1 MPDFALDSL
10 AKATLL
16 LGVAG
21 LVTLLWRRTA
31 APRHLVWTLAL
42 AGTLILPAARL
53 LGPVWRVPVL
63 PPPPVET
70 FTPTEPAART
80 TVRAPAVAEP
90 TAPLGTTVTSARS
103 DFAPGARGAG
113 WWLGAVW
120 AAGLVF
126 VLGLYGV
133 GALRVARI
141 ARHARPLRSAD
152 WLALQSSLAAGL
164 KLRTPVRLLAAP
176 GPAMPM
182 TWGTRRPIVLLP
194 SDAEQWPD
202 TRRRDVLLHELAHV
216 ARRDCLTQLVAVCA
230 CAVYWFHPLVW
241 VAARRLRVERERAC
255 DDRVLA
261 AGATPS
267 AYAEHLLEIAR
278 TLRAGTMTGLA
289 SVAMARPS
297 QLGNRLLDV
306 LDPARRREAVSRRFT
321 LRAAAVAALLVPPL
335 AVVHPTRIA
344 ARRVGSP
351 ATLPTPG
358 VTVPTSRHT
367 VRDPV
372 VRTPV
377 FDRAADSG
385 DCAAAVP
392 RGANSWS
399 SSNTSDDGARR
410 TRLQYKT
417 SRCTLELIAEGAF
430 RFTADFADL
439 AAIDAGGSVVVTR
452 VEGGESRRM
461 EMRPG
466 AEGVSHRWFV
476 GDAERPYDAAAR
488 AWLAETLTQL
498 LRRTGYAADAR
509 SRWILQTRGQDAL
522 IQEIALV
529 SGDYAKRVYYQA
541 LIADGPLDAATV
553 ARVVTQAGNEISS
566 DYDLAEVLVLVASRY
581 PLNEPARTAF
591 VGAADH
597 IQSDYDRRRVLK
609 VVLAGKDLPDDLA
622 AAILTAAGG
631 IQSDYDLAEVLV
643 QLTSKHPITPAM
655 STAFFRAVDGIESN
669 YDRRR
674 VLATVLAQRDMP
686 PALVAGA
693 LTAAGGIS
701 SDFDRAE
708 VLVQVAEGPGLDDAS
723 RAAFFAAA
731 DGIGS
736 DHDHARVLTALSE
749 RPGMTDP
756 VAVAVIA
763 SARRIGSDYDRANVL
778 VAVAR
783 HARLR
788 GAVRDAYVA
797 AANSIGSETDR
808 NRALAALAGSSVLD

>member
-1 MPDFALDSL
+1 MPDFALDLL

-21 LVTLLWRRTA
+21 LVTMIWRRTA

-63 PPPPVET
+63 PPPVQTITPSQPVEQ
-70 FTPTEPAART
+70 T
-80 TVRAPAVAEP
+80 TVRAPAAAELSASP
-90 TAPLGTTVTSARS
+90 GTTVTSVRADAAS
-103 DFAPGARGAG
+103 SARGDG

-120 AAGLVF
+120 AAGLALV
-126 VLGLYGV
+126 VGLYGV

-152 WLALQSSLAAGL
+152 WLSLHSSLAAGL
-164 KLRTPVRLLAAP
+164 KLRTPVRLLAVP

-182 TWGTRRPIVLLP
+182 TWGTRRPVVLLP

-297 QLGNRLLDV
+297 QLGSRLLDV
-306 LDPARRREAVSRRFT
+306 LDPARRREAMTRRFVA
-321 LRAAAVAALLVPPL
+321 RAAAAAALVVLPL
-335 AVVHPTRIA
+335 AVVHPTHLA
-344 ARRVGSP
+344 ARQTMAPEMRRSP
-351 ATLPTPG
+351 GDDSQTP
-358 VTVPTSRHT
+358 RHA
-367 VRDPV
+367 VRGPA
-372 VRTPV
+372 VRPLALV
-377 FDRAADSG
+377 QPGDSA
-385 DCAAAVP
+385 DCAAVTS
-392 RGANSWS
+392 RGS
-399 SSNTSDDGARR
+399 SSSSSTSDDGARR

-417 SRCTLELIAEGAF
+417 AGCTLELVAEGGF
-430 RFTADFADL
+430 RFTADFTDL
-439 AAIDAGGSVVVTR
+439 SEIDAGGSVVVTR
-452 VEGGESRRM
+452 VEGGERRRV

-466 AEGVSHRWFV
+466 TEGVSHRWFV
-476 GDAERPYDAAAR
+476 SDAEHPYDTAAR

-553 ARVVTQAGNEISS
+553 ARVVTQAGNEIAS
-566 DYDLAEVLVLVASRY
+566 DYDLAEVLVLVATRY

-591 VGAADH
+591 VTAADH
-597 IQSDYDRRRVLK
+597 IQSDYDRRRVLA
-609 VVLAGKDLPDDLA
+609 VVLAGKALPDNLA
-622 AAILTAAGG
+622 AAVLSSAGS
-631 IQSDYDLAEVLV
+631 IQSDYDLAQVLIV
-643 QLTSKHPITPAM
+643 LIQKHPITPAM
-655 STAFFRAVDGIESN
+655 SSPFFRAVDGIESD

-674 VLATVLAQRDMP
+674 VLATVLAQRETT

-723 RAAFFAAA
+723 RPAFFAAA

-736 DHDHARVLTALSE
+736 DHDHARVLTALSA

-808 NRALAALAGSSVLD
+808 NRALAALAGSSELD

>member
-21 LVTLLWRRTA
+21 LVTLLWRRAA

-70 FTPTEPAART
+70 FTPARPAAPA
-80 TVRAPAVAEP
+80 TVRAPAAAEQ

-103 DFAPGARGAG
+103 DFVSAARGTG

-182 TWGTRRPIVLLP
+182 TWGTRRPVVLLP

-216 ARRDCLTQLVAVCA
+216 ARCDCLTQLVALCA

-278 TLRAGTMTGLA
+278 TLRAGTVTGLA

-297 QLGNRLLDV
+297 QLGSRLLDV
-306 LDPARRREAVSRRFT
+306 LDPARRRDAMTRRFVA
-321 LRAAAVAALLVPPL
+321 RAATAAALLVLPL
-335 AVVHPTRIA
+335 AVVHPTRLA
-344 ARRVGSP
+344 ARQAVAPEMPRIPGDDSQ
-351 ATLPTPG
+351 TP
-358 VTVPTSRHT
+358 RHT
-367 VRDPV
+367 VRVPT
-372 VRTPV
+372 VRTL
-377 FDRAADSG
+377 ALQSADST
-385 DCAAAVP
+385 DCAAVTP
-392 RGANSWS
+392 RGS
-399 SSNTSDDGARR
+399 SSSSSTSEDGARR

-417 SRCTLELIAEGAF
+417 AGCTLELIAEGGF
-430 RFTADFADL
+430 RFTADFTDL
-439 AAIDAGGSVVVTR
+439 SEIDAGGSVVVTR
-452 VEGGESRRM
+452 LDGGQKRRV

-466 AEGVSHRWFV
+466 SDGVSHRWFV
-476 GDAERPYDAAAR
+476 GDAERPYDAEAR
-488 AWLAETLTQL
+488 TWLGATLTQL
-498 LRRTGYAADAR
+498 LRRTGYAAEAR
-509 SRWILQTRGQDAL
+509 SRWILQTRGPEAL
-522 IQEIALV
+522 FQEIAQV
-529 SGDYAKRVYYQA
+529 SGDYAKRQYYQA

-553 ARVVTQAGNEISS
+553 ARVVTQAGNEIAS
-566 DYDLAEVLVLVASRY
+566 DYDLAEVLVLVATRY

-591 VGAADH
+591 VTAADH
-597 IQSDYDRRRVLK
+597 IQSDYDRRRVLA
-609 VVLAGKDLPDDLA
+609 VVLAGKALPDDLA
-622 AAILTAAGG
+622 AAVLGSAGS
-631 IQSDYDLAEVLV
+631 IESDYDLAQVLIV
-643 QLTSKHPITPAM
+643 LIQKHPITPAM
-655 STAFFRAVDGIESN
+655 SAAFFRAVDGIESD

-674 VLATVLAQRDMP
+674 VLATVLAQRETP
-686 PALVAGA
+686 AALVAGA
-693 LTAAGGIS
+693 LTAAGGIA

-708 VLVQVAEGPGLDDAS
+708 VLVQVAEGPGVDETS
-723 RAAFFAAA
+723 RLAFFAAA

-749 RPGMTDP
+749 HPGMTEP
-756 VAVAVIA
+756 VTTAVIA

-778 VAVAR
+778 VAVAQ
-783 HARLR
+783 HVRLGSALR
-788 GAVRDAYVA
+788 EAYVA
-797 AANSIGSETDR
+797 AASSIGSETDR
-808 NRALAALAGSSVLD
+808 DRALAALAGSKQLD

>member
-16 LGVAG
+16 LGLAG

-42 AGTLILPAARL
+42 AGTLVLPAARL
-53 LGPVWRVPVL
+53 LGPVWQVPVL
-63 PPPPVET
+63 PPLAVET
-70 FTPTEPAART
+70 FTPTQ
-80 TVRAPAVAEP
+80 PAVQT
-90 TAPLGTTVTSARS
+90 TARASMAAALPQSPGTTITSSRS
-103 DFAPGARGAG
+103 DLEPGEAGSG
-113 WWLGAVW
+113 WWLALVW
-120 AAGLVF
+120 ASGLML

-141 ARHARPLRSAD
+141 ARRARPLRSTG
-152 WLALQSSLAAGL
+152 WLDLQSSLAAGL

-182 TWGTRRPIVLLP
+182 TWGTRRPVVLLP
-194 SDAEQWPD
+194 ADAEQWPE

-261 AGATPS
+261 AGAVPS

-278 TLRAGTMTGLA
+278 TLRAGAMTGLA

-297 QLGNRLLDV
+297 QLSTRLLDV
-306 LDPARRREAVSRRFT
+306 LDPARRRDAMTRRFVA
-321 LRAAAVAALLVPPL
+321 RAAAAAALVVLPL
-335 AVVHPTRIA
+335 AVVHPTHLA
-344 ARRVGSP
+344 ARRAAAPEMRRIPGDDSLMPRHAVRGP
-351 ATLPTPG
+351 AGRPLAL
-358 VTVPTSRHT
+358 VQS
-367 VRDPV
+367 
-372 VRTPV
+372 
-377 FDRAADSG
+377 ADSA
-385 DCAAAVP
+385 DCAAVTT
-392 RGANSWS
+392 RGS
-399 SSNTSDDGARR
+399 SSSSSTSEDGARR

-417 SRCTLELIAEGAF
+417 AGCTLELVAEGGF
-430 RFTADFADL
+430 RFTADFTDL
-439 AAIDAGGSVVVTR
+439 SEIDAGGSVVVTR
-452 VEGGESRRM
+452 VEGGERRRV

-466 AEGVSHRWFV
+466 AAGVSHRWFP

-553 ARVVTQAGNEISS
+553 ARVVTQAGNEIAS
-566 DYDLAEVLVLVASRY
+566 DYDLAEVLVLVATRY
-581 PLNEPARTAF
+581 PLNEPAARTAF

-597 IQSDYDRRRVLK
+597 IQSGYDRRRVLK

-622 AAILTAAGG
+622 AAVLTAAGG

-655 STAFFRAVDGIESN
+655 SGAFFRAVDGIGSD

-693 LTAAGGIS
+693 LNAAGGIS

-708 VLVQVAEGPGLDDAS
+708 VLVQVAEGPGLDETS
-723 RAAFFAAA
+723 RPAFFAAA

-749 RPGMTDP
+749 RTGMTDP
-756 VAVAVIA
+756 VAGAVIA

-783 HARLR
+783 HVRLR
-788 GAVRDAYVA
+788 GAVREAYVA

-808 NRALAALAGSSVLD
+808 NRALAALAGSSELD

>member
-1 MPDFALDSL
+1 MPDFVLDSL

-21 LVTLLWRRTA
+21 LATLLWRRTA
-31 APRHLVWTLAL
+31 APRHFVWTLAL
-42 AGTLILPAARL
+42 AGTLVLPAARL
-53 LGPVWRVPVL
+53 LGPVWQVPVL
-63 PPPPVET
+63 PPLAVET
-70 FTPTEPAART
+70 FTPTPPAVPTAARG
-80 TVRAPAVAEP
+80 PVAAALP
-90 TAPLGTTVTSARS
+90 PSPGTTITSSQS
-103 DFAPGARGAG
+103 DPEPGEPGLG
-113 WWLGAVW
+113 WWLALVW
-120 AAGLVF
+120 ASGLMLVF
-126 VLGLYGV
+126 GLYGV
-133 GALRVARI
+133 GAMRVAQL
-141 ARHARPLRSAD
+141 ARRARPLRSSD
-152 WLALQSSLAAGL
+152 WRGLQASLAAGL
-164 KLRTPVRLLAAP
+164 RLRTPVRLLVAS

-182 TWGTRRPIVLLP
+182 TWGTRRPVILLP
-194 SDAEQWPD
+194 ADAEQWPES
-202 TRRRDVLLHELAHV
+202 RRRDVLLHELAHV
-216 ARRDCLTQLVAVCA
+216 ARRDCLTQLVALCA

-241 VAARRLRVERERAC
+241 VAARRLRIERERAC

-297 QLGNRLLDV
+297 QLSNRLLDV
-306 LDPARRREAVSRRFT
+306 LDPARRRDAVTRRFA
-321 LRAAAVAALLVPPL
+321 LRAAAIAALLVPPL

-344 ARRVGSP
+344 ARRAESP
-351 ATLPTPG
+351 ATLATRSLTIQAP
-358 VTVPTSRHT
+358 RHA
-367 VRDPV
+367 VRNPA
-372 VRTPV
+372 VRTSV
-377 FDRAADSG
+377 VEWAADTG

-392 RGANSWS
+392 RGASSRS

-417 SRCTLELIAEGAF
+417 SRCTLELVAEGAF
-430 RFTADFADL
+430 RFTADFTDL
-439 AAIDAGGSVVVTR
+439 SAIDAGGSVVVTR
-452 VEGGESRRM
+452 VEGGESRRV

-466 AEGVSHRWFV
+466 TEGVSHRWFV

-541 LIADGPLDAATV
+541 LIADGPLDGATV
-553 ARVVTQAGNEISS
+553 ARVVTQAGSEISS

-581 PLNEPARTAF
+581 PLNEPTRTAF

-622 AAILTAAGG
+622 AAVLTAAGG

-655 STAFFRAVDGIESN
+655 SAAFFRAVDGIESD

-686 PALVAGA
+686 AALVAGA

-723 RAAFFAAA
+723 RPAFFAAA

-749 RPGMTDP
+749 RPGMSDA
-756 VAVAVIA
+756 VAAAVIA

-783 HARLR
+783 YVRLR
-788 GAVRDAYVA
+788 GAVREAYVA

-808 NRALAALAGSSVLD
+808 NRALAALAGSSELD

>member
-16 LGVAG
+16 LGAAG

-63 PPPPVET
+63 PPPPVQT
-70 FTPTEPAART
+70 FTPAPPAAQT
-80 TVRAPAVAEP
+80 AVRASAAAELS
-90 TAPLGTTVTSARS
+90 APIGTTITSARS
-103 DFAPGARGAG
+103 AVPPGARSAA

-120 AAGLVF
+120 SAGLVLVF
-126 VLGLYGV
+126 GLYGV

-141 ARHARPLRSAD
+141 AQHARPLHSAD

-182 TWGTRRPIVLLP
+182 TWGTRRPVVLLP

-216 ARRDCLTQLVAVCA
+216 VRRDCLTQLVALCA

-297 QLGNRLLDV
+297 QLGSRLLDV
-306 LDPARRREAVSRRFT
+306 LDPARRRDAMTRRFVA
-321 LRAAAVAALLVPPL
+321 RAAAAAALVVLPL
-335 AVVHPTRIA
+335 AVVHPTRLAPRQA
-344 ARRVGSP
+344 AAPEMRRIPGDDSQTPRRGADGSAGRP
-351 ATLPTPG
+351 LAL
-358 VTVPTSRHT
+358 VQS
-367 VRDPV
+367 
-372 VRTPV
+372 
-377 FDRAADSG
+377 ADSA
-385 DCAAAVP
+385 DCAAVTP
-392 RGANSWS
+392 RGS
-399 SSNTSDDGARR
+399 SSSSSTSEDGARR

-417 SRCTLELIAEGAF
+417 AGCTLELVAEGGF
-430 RFTADFADL
+430 RFTADFTDISE
-439 AAIDAGGSVVVTR
+439 IDAGGSVVVTR
-452 VEGGESRRM
+452 LDGGQKRRV

-466 AEGVSHRWFV
+466 ADGVSHHWFV
-476 GDAERPYDAAAR
+476 GDAERPYDAEAR
-488 AWLAETLTQL
+488 TWLSATLTQL
-498 LRRTGYAADAR
+498 LRRTGYAAEAR
-509 SRWILQTRGQDAL
+509 SRWILRTRGPEAL
-522 IQEIALV
+522 FQEIAQV
-529 SGDYAKRVYYQA
+529 SGDYTKRQYYQA
-541 LIADGPLDAATV
+541 LIVDGRLDPAGV
-553 ARVVTQAGNEISS
+553 ARVVTQAGNEIAS
-566 DYDLAEVLVLVASRY
+566 DYDLAEVLVLVATRY

-591 VGAADH
+591 VTAADH
-597 IQSDYDRRRVLK
+597 IQSDYDRHRVLA
-609 VVLAGKDLPDDLA
+609 VVLAGKTLPDDLA
-622 AAILTAAGG
+622 AAVLGSAGG
-631 IQSDYDLAEVLV
+631 IESDYDLAQVLIV
-643 QLTSKHPITPAM
+643 LIQKHPITPAM
-655 STAFFRAVDGIESN
+655 SSAFFRAVDGIESD

-674 VLATVLAQRDMP
+674 VLATMLAQRETT
-686 PALVAGA
+686 PALVTGA
-693 LTAAGGIS
+693 LTAAGGIA

-708 VLVQVAEGPGLDDAS
+708 VLVQVAEGPGLDETS
-723 RAAFFAAA
+723 RIAFFTAA

-749 RPGMTDP
+749 HPGMTEP
-756 VAVAVIA
+756 VTTAVIA

-778 VAVAR
+778 VAVAQ
-783 HARLR
+783 HVRLGGVLR
-788 GAVRDAYVA
+788 EAYVA

-808 NRALAALAGSSVLD
+808 DRALAALAGSRQLD